1 MAERRNKG
9 KAAEISN
16 AGPKDLKESLAP
28 ITDTP
33 SAGGSALS
41 AVGSALAA
49 PFSHVQRKSNA
60 SKLLSDCKTSPICYF
75 LI

>member
-9 KAAEISN
+9 KAVETSN
-16 AGPKDLKESLAP
+16 TGPKDLKESLAP
-28 ITDTP
+28 ITDTS
-33 SAGGSALS
+33 SAGSALS

-60 SKLLSDCKTSPICYF
+60 SKLLSDCKTSPACYF
-75 LI
+75 LL